1 MGGIFVCYDKC
12 MGIKN
17 KKINKIVFCFGLMI
31 SNLLICSNAFAETP
45 SYYAREGAS
54 SIVVPDGP
62 DMMTIIKNL
71 LNTTFGVVGVIAV
84 VMMIIGGFYYLTSQ
98 GSPERVQKGK
108 NTILYG
114 IVGLII
120 VLSAFAIVN
129 FVLSSLL
136 G

>member
-1 MGGIFVCYDKC
+1 MS
-12 MGIKN
+12 N
-17 KKINKIVFCFGLMI
+17 KKSIVFI
-31 SNLLICSNAFAETP
+31 SSLGATICNLLICGSSFAESP
-45 SYYAREGAS
+45 GYYAREGAS
-54 SIVVPDGP
+54 SITVPDGP
-62 DMMTIIKNL
+62 DLMTIIKNM

-84 VMMIIGGFYYLTSQ
+84 IMMIIGGFYYMTSQ

-129 FVLSSLL
+129 FVLDSLL
-136 G
+136 N

>member
-1 MGGIFVCYDKC
+1 
-12 MGIKN
+12 
-17 KKINKIVFCFGLMI
+17 MI
-31 SNLLICSNAFAETP
+31 SNLLICSNTFAETP

-62 DMMTIIKNL
+62 DIMTIIKNL

-84 VMMIIGGFYYLTSQ
+84 VMMIIGGFYYMTSQ

>member
-1 MGGIFVCYDKC
+1 M
-12 MGIKN
+12 
-17 KKINKIVFCFGLMI
+17 
-31 SNLLICSNAFAETP
+31 
-45 SYYAREGAS
+45 
-54 SIVVPDGP
+54 
-62 DMMTIIKNL
+62 IIKIL

-84 VMMIIGGFYYLTSQ
+84 VMMIIGGFYYMTSQ